1 MQRKKSNNKICQRFF
16 TLIAA
21 LSFAFLL
28 VTSTSACIDN
38 WNVSDR
44 EESHTACALAISD
57 VDISSR
63 SDVTACS
70 VNNFDIH
77 SQKLAVGGMPFGVK
91 LSLRGVIVI
100 GISEIQTDNGT
111 QCPAKKAG
119 IHPKDIITH
128 INQSEITD
136 VNQLTQIVE
145 SSQGNSLNFTLLRND
160 KEYTAQI
167 TPIKD
172 VNDGKYKV
180 GFWIRDNAAG
190 IGTVTFINTENKTF
204 GGLGH
209 GICDAETGMLFP
221 FSIGSSMNVNINGV
235 QKGVPGTPGELM
247 GSFHQ
252 GTCGSL
258 LSNTDCGVFGKFDEN
273 VNFDHLPMLYAA
285 EKSEVKEGV
294 AHIYCTTDQ
303 GEPRKYE
310 IEISKINKNSGST
323 KNFIVTITDPE
334 LISKTGGIVQGMS
347 GSPIIQ
353 NDKIVGAVTHVLIN
367 DPVRGYGIFIE
378 NMLANIP

>member
-119 IHPKDIITH
+119 IHPKSLS
-128 INQSEITD
+128 NA
-136 VNQLTQIVE
+136 LE
-145 SSQGNSLNFTLLRND
+145 S
-160 KEYTAQI
+160 A
-167 TPIKD
+167 
-172 VNDGKYKV
+172 
-180 GFWIRDNAAG
+180 
-190 IGTVTFINTENKTF
+190 GTVTSCLVPWNTCGMYIAAT
-204 GGLGH
+204 LGVTTATYLPWAVFNYVTPLVTLVLAFV
-209 GICDAETGMLFP
+209 GVTVTKMTPEEQARADA
-221 FSIGSSMNVNINGV
+221 
-235 QKGVPGTPGELM
+235 GEL
-247 GSFHQ
+247 
-252 GTCGSL
+252 
-258 LSNTDCGVFGKFDEN
+258 V
-273 VNFDHLPMLYAA
+273 
-285 EKSEVKEGV
+285 
-294 AHIYCTTDQ
+294 
-303 GEPRKYE
+303 
-310 IEISKINKNSGST
+310 
-323 KNFIVTITDPE
+323 
-334 LISKTGGIVQGMS
+334 
-347 GSPIIQ
+347 
-353 NDKIVGAVTHVLIN
+353 
-367 DPVRGYGIFIE
+367 
-378 NMLANIP
+378 